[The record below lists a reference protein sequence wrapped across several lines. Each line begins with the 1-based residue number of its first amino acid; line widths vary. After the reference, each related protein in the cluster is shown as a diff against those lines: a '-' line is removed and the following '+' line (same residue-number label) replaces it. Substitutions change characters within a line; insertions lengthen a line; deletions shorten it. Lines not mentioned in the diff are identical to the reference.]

1 MNSGFIV
8 AISILTAIFFGSLL
22 VLILVV
28 KRKLRK
34 TFEVVTEYYRPENDI
49 DQTLVENIEVSCEN
63 VSGLELDEVAC
74 KIGDV
79 SGNES
84 WKSNIM

>member
-34 TFEVVTEYYRPENDI
+34 TFDVFTEYYRADNA
-49 DQTLVENIEVSCEN
+49 LVFYNFR
-63 VSGLELDEVAC
+63 
-74 KIGDV
+74 
-79 SGNES
+79 
-84 WKSNIM
+84 